1 MSSGKTMNIYS
12 FEKGKL
18 EVTVFSIHG
27 KNNKPVFKNN
37 DRSKPLKKKKKEMFQ
52 VMKVSSKQNKTKHQ
66 QQKTLQRILRC
77 ISPRPI

>member
-37 DRSKPLKKKKKEMFQ
+37 DRSKPLKKKKK
-52 VMKVSSKQNKTKHQ
+52 KCSK
-66 QQKTLQRILRC
+66 L
-77 ISPRPI
+77 

>member
-37 DRSKPLKKKKKEMFQ
+37 DRSKPLKKKKRNVPSYESELKT
-52 VMKVSSKQNKTKHQ
+52 KQNKTSTT
-66 QQKTLQRILRC
+66 KTLQRILRC